1 MDDTEM
7 TKLTAQVVE
16 AFASGNRLSAADL
29 PALIATVHQALL
41 GADAPPREAADE
53 VKKLTPARIRQSVK
67 PDHLISFED
76 GQPYKMLKRHL
87 TGRGLTPMQY
97 RQKWGLPADYPM
109 TAPGYSEQRS
119 ALAKAAGLGQ
129 KTPRPTPA
137 EQPPAAPAQAS
148 KRAPKPKQPRKPRV
162 AAKAASAPAADK
174 AR

>member
-16 AFASGNRLSAADL
+16 AFASGNRLSATDL

-41 GADAPPREAADE
+41 GAGAPPQAAADE
-53 VKKLTPARIRQSVK
+53 VKKLTPARIRQSIK

-87 TGRGLTPMQY
+87 TGRGLTPTQY

-129 KTPRPTPA
+129 KTLKPAPA
-137 EQPPAAPAQAS
+137 EPPPAAAPQAS
-148 KRAPKPKQPRKPRV
+148 KPAPKPKQSRKPRV
-162 AAKAASAPAADK
+162 ATKAAGASAADK